1 MIWPMSQM
9 TRIPSGLNEEDPFF
23 VTSFIRLSLRQLL
36 TIGGGLVIAYV
47 IGKMVGGL
55 LGVVWLGWLVGIP
68 IFAVSILFAF
78 RKKEGRHLELWIA
91 DRIVFMLDAREYHLG
106 GSADAVGPRVIEVD
120 FEEDRITSGG

>member
-23 VTSFIRLSLRQLL
+23 VTSFVRLSLRQLL

-47 IGKMVGGL
+47 IGKMTGGL
-55 LGVVWLGWLVGIP
+55 LGVSWLGWLVGVP
-68 IFAVSILFAF
+68 IFAVSFLFAF
-78 RKKEGRHLELWIA
+78 RKKEGRHLEQWIA

-106 GSADAVGPRVIEVD
+106 RAVDISGPRVVEVD
-120 FEEDRITSGG
+120 FEEDRITGGR